1 MRIPEYAP
9 GHDGLSFT
17 RDLVL
22 RSAHALKSLGHN
34 GLDTLLLGWNL
45 PDIKIRQQGG
55 LEARANALAEY
66 AFANPTSL
74 NAERQRVDVAIVIR
88 AASLIDERMPSLS
101 GELNDLRF
109 HLEQVGFSFGEE
121 GSAPPPTSS
130 SIVDNAY
137 VLLRV
142 IARETGGGTTPVIV
156 DQLRNLP
163 MTREQARAA
172 FRYLEERNLIYSKFS
187 MPYSGRLSASG
198 HDWLRA
204 NPDPPEN
211 EADVEQPA
219 AKSAD
224 NDSAKDAP
232 PPPAP
237 PPASIATAVQF
248 GPFTRVEGDTDPFVD
263 TKGDATDGTS
273 PSSTSTASSDPSATS
288 DTAEGAGEAIDD
300 DDGLGTPE
308 GLFLHDVLLVPLPGY
323 DPMASFV
330 LKLGWLLSED
340 TPSPKSRVLT
350 VDALF
355 VATIEAQPSIS
366 DGDFSLRRAFL
377 ETLEAR
383 HNAANYEAKRNAVAS
398 RPEPTQIKRRVAAF
412 TLLSGLSNESDV
424 ETILNDAQQ
433 IARQTTGQDEI
444 SFRHLLVAQIMW
456 PNGFERREAAD
467 WFGGSEDLDRLRER
481 FSEIISEHFP
491 DDLAQAWRSLI
502 ALSAQPIIASALSDS
517 IPDDPRR
524 VDALGLRR
532 YSDAFAA
539 LIASVKQ
546 EPPLSLAIF
555 GPWGSGKSFFMGMVQ
570 AAVDDFAKK
579 VRQAAAPGND
589 GRAQQSEALNAGFLS
604 RIVQIRFNAW
614 HYVDGNLWASLVQ
627 AILEGLERE
636 FGDTEEQSSFERL
649 VQQLARQGEVTLDV
663 EKRLAEARA
672 KADEA
677 RTALTAAQTVSE
689 EKKAAERDLT
699 GTDVLGGFQKKML
712 DEIRPATN
720 SPQAWIQTV
729 GDSLERAANYIGRPE
744 LAAELPALRKA
755 ARDASASGEAL
766 REEVGKVKE
775 VLDQAIAAER
785 RGGALFTWLANS
797 RMAPGW
803 WRVPLILGLSGF
815 VVLALFTW
823 FLERAGG
830 PVLAAIFGAVS
841 ILAPIASFAAKATIW
856 ARENIASASKAFG
869 VLEGLRDQIESKRAE
884 RLARF
889 DTERLVAHQASVAA
903 DAEVEKLQLELQ
915 AAEAEKRRM
924 EAERKA
930 AGATEQM
937 KLFVS
942 QRLAD
947 GSYRQHLGL
956 VHAIRADMERLGTL
970 LKSLPE
976 KGGLENLE
984 PPIQRIVLYIDDLDR
999 CPPDIV
1005 VQVLEAVHLLLAFPL
1020 FVVVVGVDIR
1030 WVSQALGIKY
1040 PEQLGASTSIAS
1052 PIDYLEKVFQIPFW
1066 LPPMDSNGARRLL
1079 EAAIGTDGLD
1089 VTTAQASGVWTG
1101 RGIAEPGQR
1110 RLRGGGGDT
1119 VESGRFEPA
1128 MRDQIAMVPDA
1139 LPSEGGG
1146 DPPIE
1151 PESLADAL
1159 SLTYW
1164 ERTLLLEMAAAIG
1177 ISPRRVKRFANLYRI
1192 LKASLSAGDR
1202 RRFAS
1207 PDGPGQYPVPLMLLA
1222 SATGAPDATAAL
1234 ITALDRI
1241 GDSGVGPQQQSPT
1254 LVTLLDSVCPI
1265 ERERKAFMVVR
1276 LRLIGLVDDPGT
1288 LRQLRAWAPS
1298 VRRFLFTAEGPAT
1311 ATSGVRDRDS
1321 SDAVPAA
1328 SFGT

>member
-1 MRIPEYAP
+1 
-9 GHDGLSFT
+9 
-17 RDLVL
+17 
-22 RSAHALKSLGHN
+22 
-34 GLDTLLLGWNL
+34 
-45 PDIKIRQQGG
+45 
-55 LEARANALAEY
+55 
-66 AFANPTSL
+66 
-74 NAERQRVDVAIVIR
+74 
-88 AASLIDERMPSLS
+88 MPSLS

-121 GSAPPPTSS
+121 GSAPPLASS
-130 SIVDNAY
+130 SIVDDAY
-137 VLLRV
+137 VVLRV
-142 IARETGGGTTPVIV
+142 IARETGGGSTPVIV

-172 FRYLEERNLIYSKFS
+172 FRYLEEKNLIYSKFS

-204 NPDPPEN
+204 NPDLPEN
-211 EADVEQPA
+211 EASVEQPT

-224 NDSAKDAP
+224 NDAANDGP

-248 GPFTRVEGDTDPFVD
+248 GPFIRVEGDTDPYVD
-263 TKGDATDGTS
+263 TKGDATAGTS
-273 PSSTSTASSDPSATS
+273 PSSTSTAASDPSATPVS
-288 DTAEGAGEAIDD
+288 AERAGDAIDD
-300 DDGLGTPE
+300 DDGLGTSE
-308 GLFLHDVLLVPLPGY
+308 SLNLDDALLLPLPGY

-330 LKLGWLLSED
+330 LKLGWLLSDD
-340 TPSPKSRVLT
+340 TPPPERHVLT
-350 VDALF
+350 VGALF

-383 HNAANYEAKRNAVAS
+383 HNATNYEAKRNAVAGL
-398 RPEPTQIKRRVAAF
+398 PEPMQIQRRVAAF

-424 ETILNDAQQ
+424 ETILNDAHQ
-433 IARQTTGQDEI
+433 IARQTTSQDEI
-444 SFRHLLVAQIMW
+444 SFRHLLVAQIMG

-467 WFGGSEDLDRLRER
+467 WFGGSEDIDRLRER

-491 DDLAQAWRSLI
+491 DDSAQAWRSLI
-502 ALSAQPIIASALSDS
+502 GLSAQPLIASALPDS
-517 IPDDPRR
+517 IPDDPRH

-539 LIASVKQ
+539 LIASARQ

-579 VRQAAAPGND
+579 ARQAAAPSDD
-589 GRAQQSEALNAGFLS
+589 GHVLQTEALSASFLS

-614 HYVDGNLWASLVQ
+614 HYVEGNLWASLVQ

-636 FGDTEEQSSFERL
+636 FRDTEEQSSFERL
-649 VQQLARQGEVTLDV
+649 VQQLTRQGEVALDA

-672 KADEA
+672 KADKA

-689 EKKAAERDLT
+689 EKKAAERNLI
-699 GTDVLGGFQKKML
+699 GADVLGGFKKEIL
-712 DEIRPATN
+712 ERIRPATN
-720 SPQAWIQTV
+720 TPEVWIQKV
-729 GDSLERAANYIGRPE
+729 GESLERAADFIGRPE

-755 ARDASASGEAL
+755 AHDASASGAAL

-785 RGGALFTWLANS
+785 RGRALFTWLANS
-797 RMAPGW
+797 RVAPGW
-803 WRVPLILGLSGF
+803 WRAPLIWGLSVF
-815 VVLALFTW
+815 LALALFAW
-823 FLERAGG
+823 LIERRGG
-830 PVLAAIFGAVS
+830 PVLAAILGAGS
-841 ILAPIASFAAKATIW
+841 ILAPIASFAVKATSW
-856 ARENIASASKAFG
+856 TRENIASASKAFG
-869 VLEGLRDQIESKRAE
+869 VLEGLRDQIDNKRAE
-884 RLARF
+884 RQASF
-889 DTERLVAHQASVAA
+889 DTELLQVKQASAEA
-903 DAEVEKLQLELQ
+903 DSEVEKLQSELQ
-915 AAEAEKRRM
+915 AAEAEMARM

-947 GSYRQHLGL
+947 GSYLQHLGL

-976 KGGLENLE
+976 KGGVENSE

-1040 PEQLGASTSIAS
+1040 PEQLGASASIAS

-1079 EAAIGTDGLD
+1079 EAAIGADGLD
-1089 VTTAQASGVWTG
+1089 VITPRAGGVWTG

-1110 RLRGGGGDT
+1110 RLRGDGGAT
-1119 VESGRFEPA
+1119 VESGTPERA
-1128 MRDQIAMVPDA
+1128 IRNQTAKVPNA
-1139 LPSEGGG
+1139 SSSEELGES
-1146 DPPIE
+1146 PPE

-1159 SLTYW
+1159 RLTYG
-1164 ERTLLLEMAAAIG
+1164 ERMLILDMAAAIG
-1177 ISPRRVKRFANLYRI
+1177 ISPRRAKRFANLYRI
-1192 LKASLSAGDR
+1192 LKASLAAGDR

-1207 PDGPGQYPVPLMLLA
+1207 PDRPGLYPVPLVLLA
-1222 SATGAPDATAAL
+1222 GATGAPGATAAL
-1234 ITALDRI
+1234 ITALD
-1241 GDSGVGPQQQSPT
+1241 GLSDGELGPKGQSHT
-1254 LVTLLDSVCPI
+1254 LLTLLDSVSPI
-1265 ERERKAFMVVR
+1265 DRERKAFMVVR
-1276 LRLIGLVDDPGT
+1276 LRLIGLADDPGT

-1311 ATSGVRDRDS
+1311 ATVGVRDRDS
-1321 SDAVPAA
+1321 SDAVQAA
-1328 SFGT
+1328 GFSA